1 MNLCLTRSQQYVYEN
16 LPQLD
21 YDTKQELLSLLDR
34 HDIHQEV
41 LLHFSKALTERDEEV
56 QDAISRAEDADGDIE
71 DKNDAIDELE
81 SKLRDAMEIIDM
93 AEDSIKKMYLF
104 PENNPSD
111 ANALKKLANDINKK
125 SGKINF

>member
-1 MNLCLTRSQQYVYEN
+1 MNLCLTRAQQYVYEN
-16 LPQLD
+16 LPQLG
-21 YDTKQELLSLLDR
+21 YDTKQELLSLLDK
-34 HDIHQEV
+34 HDIH
-41 LLHFSKALTERDEEV
+41 HFSKALTERDKEV
-56 QDAISRAEDADGDIE
+56 EDTISRADEADGDIE
-71 DKNDAIDELE
+71 DKNDIIDALE

-111 ANALKKLANDINKK
+111 ANTLKELANDINKK